1 MFFLNIYALCTFN
14 MLGQY
19 FDILYVVGQCIR
31 GPLINKVKS
40 SNFDKLF
47 LTGF

>member
-1 MFFLNIYALCTFN
+1 

-40 SNFDKLF
+40 SNFHKLF
-47 LTGF
+47 LKGSRPKGPKILHIIH